1 MESQFTSLGPCQNLF
16 LAKANIWCEFASY
29 KVGKT
34 ENVENKLIRLERVAS
49 DLCKRNQRW
58 SRGNVEEC
66 KLFRNFNSIH
76 TINHNFPKRQVSQ
89 TPYLYNR
96 RSVIEDENILFYVRM
111 HRKRL
116 KLNGTQQRSQVVRN
130 MTYPTNHCIQH
141 IITKSFTGHHFYNW
155 RYEST
160 KITLLPVECTGDK
173 PLKFPGFLHYQR
185 SRSRML

>member
-1 MESQFTSLGPCQNLF
+1 MRNWVGPEWKVNLLPWGHVKTSS
-16 LAKANIWCEFASY
+16 LAKANISCEFTSY

-34 ENVENKLIRLERVAS
+34 ENVENKLIQLERVAW

-58 SRGNVEEC
+58 SRWNVEEC

-116 KLNGTQQRSQVVRN
+116 KLNGTQQTIPSGAKHDISDQSLRPAYHYKILYGPPLLQLALRVHK
-130 MTYPTNHCIQH
+130 NH
-141 IITKSFTGHHFYNW
+141 
-155 RYEST
+155 ST
-160 KITLLPVECTGDK
+160 PNRV
-173 PLKFPGFLHYQR
+173 HWW
-185 SRSRML
+185 